1 MLLNSIYKRNIFYK
15 ILSIFLLLILSQSC
29 KIYNNPVSIEQAV
42 TNDEDKIVKITMN
55 DGNEF
60 VYESLEINDGL
71 YYGIQNNG
79 LEKVKTLLNKDEI
92 QSVQLRKKN
101 SSKGTNAL
109 GIGVGVLSII
119 SGLLMI

>member
-1 MLLNSIYKRNIFYK
+1 MLLNTIFKRNIFYK

-29 KIYNNPVSIEQAV
+29 KIYNNPVSFEQAV
-42 TNDEDKIVKITMN
+42 NNEEDKIVKITMN

-60 VYESLEINDGL
+60 VYESLEMNDGL

-79 LEKVKTLLNKDEI
+79 VEKVKTPLDKNEI

-109 GIGVGVLSII
+109 GIGVGILSII
-119 SGLLMI
+119 VGALMI

>member
-1 MLLNSIYKRNIFYK
+1 M
-15 ILSIFLLLILSQSC
+15 ILSQSC
-29 KIYNNPVSIEQAV
+29 KIYNNPVSFEQAV
-42 TNDEDKIVKITMN
+42 KNEEDKIVKITMN

-79 LEKVKTLLNKDEI
+79 AVKVKIPLNKDEI

-109 GIGVGVLSII
+109 GIGVGILSII
-119 SGLLMI
+119 TGALMI